1 MGGHDLRRAGPMLAT
16 VPSVMLERL
25 VQVLPLRVRAFLR
38 RIPVL
43 VRLYRWL
50 RRGKLVRERYV
61 FVALAVL
68 ALAVGIGGA
77 DSRAWATSGTLV
89 LIVLGGG
96 LLLRVRS
103 LIALLAV
110 AAFVVGYDSW
120 LAWDRDERISMGL
133 ITTVV
138 ISGMLAFTLARTRQQ
153 LGVQGLRGDSML
165 LELRDRLRRQGEMPP
180 LPSGWDSQIVLLQAG
195 GSSFGG
201 DFVVSALDGDRLEVA
216 LVDVSGKGTDA
227 GTRALMLSGAFGGL
241 LGSVQPDD
249 FLAACN
255 RYLHRQRWDEGFVTA
270 VHVEVDFVTGEYR
283 VESAGHPPA
292 VKFDGGTGTWRVSP
306 AKGVVLGVVP
316 EVDCTPDRGILL
328 PGDAL
333 LLYTDGLVE
342 APGSDLDAGID
353 RLLGEAERLV
363 PRGFRAGA
371 RELVEMLSAERDDDC
386 ALVVIWRT

>member
-1 MGGHDLRRAGPMLAT
+1 M
-16 VPSVMLERL
+16 
-25 VQVLPLRVRAFLR
+25 LR

-43 VRLYRWL
+43 VVLYRWL
-50 RRGKLVRERYV
+50 RRGKLTRERYV
-61 FVALAVL
+61 FAALAILSIAIGIATANDTRGL
-68 ALAVGIGGA
+68 AP
-77 DSRAWATSGTLV
+77 SGVLV

-96 LLLRVRS
+96 LLLKVRS
-103 LIALLAV
+103 LLALLGVTVAMVAYNAWLGVPAIGIGMVATLTITAV
-110 AAFVVGYDSW
+110 
-120 LAWDRDERISMGL
+120 LAL
-133 ITTVV
+133 
-138 ISGMLAFTLARTRQQ
+138 TLARTRQQ

-165 LELRDRLRRQGEMPP
+165 LELRDRLKRQGEMPE
-180 LPSGWDSQIVLLQAG
+180 LPDGWDSQVVLLQAG

-201 DFVVSALDGDRLEVA
+201 DFVVSSCDGDKLEVA

-241 LGSVQPDD
+241 LGSIQPEG
-249 FLAACN
+249 FLPACN
-255 RYLHRQRWDEGFVTA
+255 GYLQRQRWDEGFVTA
-270 VHVEVDFVTGEYR
+270 VHVVVDLKTGEYT

-292 VKFDGGTGTWRVSP
+292 VQFDAGSGVWRVSS

-316 EVDCTPDRGILL
+316 DLRCVPEHGQLR

-363 PRGFRAGA
+363 PQGFGRGAKD
-371 RELVEMLSAERDDDC
+371 LVETMAAARDDDC
-386 ALVVIWRT
+386 ALVLIWRT